1 MHCTKVSRKSHADFN
16 KLDHKLLVYDPTKQ
30 NGHVS
35 EEVDTRP
42 AIVISTQEHKV
53 IDKAVAAITAEYPAT
68 DTGNAERLVARH
80 GERIRYCKPWS
91 KWLSYD
97 GQRWAVDQTST
108 IQRLA
113 KDTVRR
119 ILDEARTIGDDGR
132 RKAHALFGFKS
143 EARDRRAAM
152 IDLAASEDG
161 IPVLPEQMDKNGWLL
176 NVQNGTIDLRT
187 GKLRPHSQGDM
198 ITALSPVAFDPATP
212 CPLWLQCLDKIFA
225 GNAELID
232 FMRRLFGLCLTG
244 EISEQILPICYGTG
258 SNGKTTILNVM
269 LEILGNDYGI
279 IAPPGLLI
287 AKHGESHPT
296 ERAML
301 FGKRFVVDVET
312 AEGARL
318 NENLVKQLTGSDM
331 ITARRMREDFWSFL
345 PTHKVMLC
353 TNHKPEVRET
363 KNAIWRRIK
372 LIPFS
377 VAIPEA
383 EQNKELPR
391 LLQAE
396 YPGILAWCVQG
407 CLDWQ
412 RDGLKVP
419 QTVSAATQNYRTES
433 DAYGTF
439 LAEHCMQGPGLR
451 VKASP
456 LYEAFKKWAERSGE
470 NVTSQRA
477 FGFVMTEHGF
487 ERITNNGTWYLGI
500 GLRSEADHGCVSRID
515 I

>member
-1 MHCTKVSRKSHADFN
+1 
-16 KLDHKLLVYDPTKQ
+16 
-30 NGHVS
+30 
-35 EEVDTRP
+35 
-42 AIVISTQEHKV
+42 
-53 IDKAVAAITAEYPAT
+53 
-68 DTGNAERLVARH
+68 
-80 GERIRYCKPWS
+80 
-91 KWLSYD
+91 
-97 GQRWAVDQTST
+97 
-108 IQRLA
+108 
-113 KDTVRR
+113 
-119 ILDEARTIGDDGR
+119 
-132 RKAHALFGFKS
+132 
-143 EARDRRAAM
+143 
-152 IDLAASEDG
+152 
-161 IPVLPEQMDKNGWLL
+161 
-176 NVQNGTIDLRT
+176 
-187 GKLRPHSQGDM
+187 
-198 ITALSPVAFDPATP
+198 
-212 CPLWLQCLDKIFA
+212 
-225 GNAELID
+225 
-232 FMRRLFGLCLTG
+232 MRRLFGLCLTG

-258 SNGKTTILNVM
+258 NNGKTTIFTVM

-296 ERAML
+296 ERTML

-331 ITARRMREDFWSFL
+331 ITSRRMREDFWSFL

-383 EQNKELPR
+383 EQNKALPR
-391 LLQAE
+391 LLRAE

-407 CLDWQ
+407 CMDWQ

-439 LAEHCMQGPGLR
+439 FAEHCMQGPGLR

-456 LYEAFKKWAERSGE
+456 LYEAFKQWAERSGE

-477 FGFVMTEHGF
+477 FGSIMTERGF

-500 GLRSEADHGCVSRID
+500 VLRSEADHGCVSRID
-515 I
+515 T